1 MKKNKGNALIII
13 AIVVVVIIILGI
25 IGYFVYEYLNSEKN
39 NQNLYNNE
47 FVEQNEYSNIDTSNN
62 QGENTGILTP
72 ILNEIKEENNT
83 ESGQIGQTI
92 AAAYYYGQLDSYG
105 KVIYNKIK
113 QDKERLKTGTYIF
126 DFGTEVNTLLKAKDG
141 KTTLNTSFQSAW
153 NALSYDEDDLFYI
166 DVSKMSLTSESRSLG
181 GITTYYVSIGPGN
194 NKNYLKED
202 FQTQDSIEKA
212 QNYIDNLV
220 NQVVEQT
227 KNDATDIK
235 IKRIHNWLI
244 STIQYEKDENSKNQH
259 NIYGAL
265 HDKKAVCE
273 GYARS
278 FKYIMKKVGVPAVL
292 VSGTARNSEDKTE
305 SHAWNYVQINENWY
319 AVDVTWDDPII
330 TEERPLSIEEK
341 YRYCLKG
348 SDEFFKD
355 HTEDGMISE
364 NGMKFKYP
372 TLSKSNYE

>member
-72 ILNEIKEENNT
+72 ILNEIKEGNNT

-92 AAAYYYGQLDSYG
+92 AATYYYGQLDSYG

-126 DFGTEVNTLLKAKDG
+126 DFGTEFNTLLQAKDG
-141 KTTLNTSFQSAW
+141 QTTLNTSFQSAW

-278 FKYIMKKVGVPAVL
+278 FKYIMEKVGVPAVL

-330 TEERPLSIEEK
+330 TEERPLSIE
-341 YRYCLKG
+341 
-348 SDEFFKD
+348 
-355 HTEDGMISE
+355 
-364 NGMKFKYP
+364 
-372 TLSKSNYE
+372 